1 MRLDKYLVLKGFFTT
16 RHKAK
21 EAIKMG
27 HVKLN
32 KKTVR
37 KPSTEVKE
45 FDTVEIIYEE
55 KPAGYWKLKKIDEM
69 WELIKEEDVVLDI
82 GSSSG
87 GFLLYASE
95 KASKVYGIEFSREFE
110 PVLRRIELENGNVK
124 IFIEDAFTFDV
135 SKLEPVDLIL
145 NDLTLDANSSLKAL
159 NHFLPVLKKNGR
171 ILFVLKTGI
180 DDVEPGFGENLKLL
194 DKASSEKKKE
204 RYYLLSV
211 H

>member
-27 HVKLN
+27 HVILN
-32 KKTVR
+32 NRIVR
-37 KPSTEVKE
+37 KPSTEVRDYDVVK
-45 FDTVEIIYEE
+45 VMHEE
-55 KPAGYWKLKKIDEM
+55 KPAGYWKLKKIDEE
-69 WELIKEEDVVLDI
+69 WGLIKEGDVVLDI

-110 PVLRRIELENGNVK
+110 SVLRKIELENENVK
-124 IFIEDAFTFDV
+124 IFIEDAFTFDI

-159 NHFLPVLKKNGR
+159 NHFLPLLKKDGK

-180 DDVEPGFGENLKLL
+180 DDIEPEFGKSLKLL

-204 RYYLLSV
+204 RYYLLSKL
-211 H
+211 